1 MRKLLKGNEAVVLG
15 ALAAGCDAFF
25 GYPITPASEISQ
37 LSAEYFPRL
46 GKVFLQAEC
55 EIGAINMVYGAASC
69 GKRAMTSSS
78 GPGISL
84 KQECVSFLAG
94 GEVPCVIVDIMRAG
108 PGIGNIGPEQ
118 SDYNQVVKG
127 GGHGGY
133 RAIVLAPNSVKEMY
147 DFTIK
152 AFDLADKYRTPV
164 YVLADATLGQMMEPI
179 GIHEPKTNESDK
191 PWKLDTTEK
200 TNGNLLTSIYLDID
214 SMEKHSVSLVKKY
227 ERIEANETLAE
238 TYRIDG
244 ADVILTGYGITSR
257 ILRSVADRANESGIK
272 AGFIRPITLWPFPK
286 QIFREAARRSP
297 GAKFLAVELAADQFS
312 EDVRTAVP
320 NSPLHT
326 FFRLGGNLPGETEIL
341 DIIHSMSDT
350 SAQRVK

>member
-69 GKRAMTSSS
+69 GRRAMTSSS

-133 RAIVLAPNSVKEMY
+133 KAIVLAPDSVKEMY
-147 DFTIK
+147 DFTVK

-179 GIHEPKTNESDK
+179 EIREPKSNEPEKS
-191 PWKLDTTEK
+191 WTLDTTGK
-200 TNGNLLTSIYLDID
+200 SNGNLITSIYLDFD
-214 SMEKHSVSLVKKY
+214 SMEKHSAALAEKY
-227 ERIEANETLAE
+227 EKIEVTEPLAE
-238 TYRIDG
+238 ADGIDG
-244 ADVILTGYGITSR
+244 ADIILTGYGITSR
-257 ILRSVADRANESGIK
+257 ILRSVADQAKNAGIK

-286 QIFREAARRSP
+286 QKFQEAARQNP
-297 GAKFLAVELAADQFS
+297 EAKFLAVELAVNQFS
-312 EDVRTAVP
+312 EDVRAAIP
-320 NSPLHT
+320 NSPLQS
-326 FFRLGGNLPGETEIL
+326 FYRLGGNLPSEAEIL
-341 DIIHSMSDT
+341 KQILY
-350 SAQRVK
+350 